1 MNLLSIINVSVLE
14 YLIVLL
20 YIIYHILDSVCVFQT
35 VYVSF
40 KLFIMHVAPVK
51 HLFEILQTSLGIV
64 SLVLAVA

>member
-40 KLFIMHVAPVK
+40 KLSIMHVAPVK